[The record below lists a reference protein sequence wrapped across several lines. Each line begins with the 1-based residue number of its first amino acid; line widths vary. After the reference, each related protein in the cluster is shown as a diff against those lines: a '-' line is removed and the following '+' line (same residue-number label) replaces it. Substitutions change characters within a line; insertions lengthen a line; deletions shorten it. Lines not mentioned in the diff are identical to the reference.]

1 MTDRGIDYEAA
12 GKKLT
17 LYLSDKAGSPL
28 IIFNNYSDD
37 GGSIVKAMKEISCA
51 DCSLLSI
58 GNLVWNNDMTPWS
71 APSFIPGEKPYTGGA
86 DEYLNVLLNE
96 IIQETERKL
105 SEKPEFTGIAGY
117 SLAGLF
123 SIYSMYKC
131 DRFERVA
138 SMSGSLWFPEFTEY
152 VLGHSMTCEPSKI
165 YLSLGNKEAK
175 TRNPVLKPVQENTE
189 KIFEHYQKLGL
200 NISYE
205 LNEGNHFK
213 DAAMRSAKGIAAILI
228 A

>member
-1 MTDRGIDYEAA
+1 MTDRGIDFEAA

-37 GGSIVKAMKEISCA
+37 GGCVVKAMKEISCA

-58 GNLVWNNDMTPWS
+58 GNLDWNHDMTPWY
-71 APSFIPGEKPYTGGA
+71 AESFIPGERSYTGGA

-96 IIQETERKL
+96 IIPKTEEKL
-105 SEKPEFTGIAGY
+105 SGKPEFTGLAGY

-123 SIYSMYKC
+123 SIYSMYKSE
-131 DRFERVA
+131 RFERVA

-152 VLGHSMTCEPSKI
+152 VLGHRPVCEPSKI

-189 KIFEHYQKLGL
+189 KIFEYYQKLGL

-205 LNEGNHFK
+205 VNEGNHFK
-213 DAAMRSAKGIAAILI
+213 DAAMRTAKGIAAILI